1 MYINREPELILNP
14 VPSFL
19 HKGWERQKE
28 YMCTYNGEQVPDYQG
43 TGFPS
48 NGVY

>member
-1 MYINREPELILNP
+1 MYIDRDPELILNP

-19 HKGWERQKE
+19 YKGWERQEE
-28 YMCTYNGEQVPDYQG
+28 YTYNGEQVPDYLG

-48 NGVY
+48 KGVY